1 MSGLRLTLRT
11 PPEFALD
18 ARALLGPSADASGP
32 PRDAAEFAQRQLP
45 ILYGRDTITVGEL
58 FDVTENDNDA
68 TVLVGDLTQFHGL
81 AAAWSTGELIVEGDV
96 GDAFCSGMSG
106 GEVTLRGSA
115 GNAACQQLRGGM
127 VRITGDVGDDL
138 GRPYPGRISGMRGG
152 MVLVSGNAGRYAG
165 YRLRR
170 GTLVILGDCGDSL
183 GTDMVAGTILV
194 AGRASGTIGGGMRR
208 GTIFLPHPPHEFA
221 PRFTEPQPIQFGIAH
236 LIADGLPQEA
246 AALARSLRGP
256 LVRHLGDLTAHG
268 MGEIW
273 RPAT

>member
-18 ARALLGPSADASGP
+18 ARGLLGPNADASGP
-32 PRDAAEFAQRQLP
+32 SGGAAKVAQQQLP
-45 ILYGRDTITVGEL
+45 ILGGRATIAVGEL

-68 TVLVGDLTQFHGL
+68 TVLVGDLTRFHGL
-81 AAAWSTGELIVEGDV
+81 AAAWSAGELIVEGDV

-106 GEVTLRGSA
+106 GDVTLRGSA
-115 GNAACQQLRGGM
+115 GVAACQQLRGGT

-152 MVLVSGNAGRYAG
+152 MVLVGGNAGRYAG

-183 GTDMVAGTILV
+183 ATDMVAGTILV
-194 AGRASGTIGGGMRR
+194 GGRASGTIGGGMRR

-221 PRFTEPQPIQFGIAH
+221 PRFTEPQPIRFGIAH
-236 LIADGLPQEA
+236 LIADALPQEA
-246 AALARSLRGP
+246 AALALSLRGP

-268 MGEIW
+268 QGEIW
-273 RPAT
+273 TPST